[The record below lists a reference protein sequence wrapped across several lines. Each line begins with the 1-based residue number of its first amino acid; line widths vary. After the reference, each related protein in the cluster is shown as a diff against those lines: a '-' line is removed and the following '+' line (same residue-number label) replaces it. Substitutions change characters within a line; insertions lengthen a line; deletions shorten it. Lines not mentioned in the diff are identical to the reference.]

1 MKATELQE
9 FRRKRKISLTEVAAN
24 TGLPEAYL
32 IQIEEGIIKAPEGD
46 LARITKALVKIE
58 AVRNQP
64 DDDPEDK

>member
-32 IQIEEGIIKAPEGD
+32 TQIEEGIIKAPEGD
-46 LARITKALVKIE
+46 LARITKALLRIDV
-58 AVRNQP
+58 VRNQP
-64 DDDPEDK
+64 DGPGDE